1 MTVTLLGGEMLNW
14 SDRAPAGKSLLPLV
28 KTISGRTLVA
38 GPHTRELISALP
50 AGQVTVLL
58 RGQADAEEVGALGV
72 EVWCGSLEKAAA
84 SPAFDTIVALD
95 GLDRLCSVEAETLDG
110 WDERLAHLLAML
122 RPGGRL
128 LLSVE
133 NLFGLHRLLTLPR
146 PLTDDEWLVAD
157 DRDPRRPAGLAAL
170 RDRLA
175 AAGLST
181 EREYAAYGN
190 ALLSRSLLANRD
202 VAGFLSAT
210 LAGFTLEVP
219 PAALAASPAPLADP
233 ATLADPAALAI
244 RALRHGLAADLAP
257 SWVVIA
263 DRDSGGPATPD
274 AVVDGRAVSA
284 TELPRGRTLED
295 RLFAAAQQRD
305 LPTMRELLT
314 TWQKSPTAGVPAAQI
329 VVGPA
334 DGSTPVVSADALIP
348 LAAGGDPLVA
358 LRHFAAAAI
367 HGDIAHLW
375 PAPAEEAELTALIAA
390 MTGRE
395 VEPAGIPPLPGRR
408 APESVREL
416 TADRD
421 RLTRELAE
429 ARAKHAFYEQQIGS
443 RDAELKRV
451 RQINAVL
458 SATAPGKAV
467 LGGLKAGRR
476 AVRAVVKR
484 GRG

>member
-1 MTVTLLGGEMLNW
+1 MTVILLGGEMLNW
-14 SDRAPAGKSLLPLV
+14 SDSAPASTASLPLA
-28 KTISGRTLVA
+28 KTIVGRTLVA
-38 GPHTRELISALP
+38 GPHPQELISALP
-50 AGQVTVLL
+50 PDQVTVLL
-58 RGQADAEEVGALGV
+58 RGQTDAEKVAALGV
-72 EVWCGSLEKAAA
+72 RVWCGSLEKAEAA
-84 SPAFDTIVALD
+84 PAFDTIVALD

-110 WDERLAHLLAML
+110 WDERLAHLLSML

-128 LLSVE
+128 LLAVE
-133 NLFGLHRLLTLPR
+133 NLFGLHRLLSLPS
-146 PLTDDEWLVAD
+146 PPTDDEWLVPD
-157 DRDPRRPAGLAAL
+157 DRDPRRPASLAAL

-181 EREYAAYGN
+181 EREYAAYGD
-190 ALLSRSLLANRD
+190 ALLSRTSLADRD

-210 LAGFTLEVP
+210 LAGFTIQP
-219 PAALAASPAPLADP
+219 SPIDS
-233 ATLADPAALAI
+233 ATLADPAALAV

-257 SWVVIA
+257 SWIVIA

-274 AVVDGRAVSA
+274 AVVDGQALSA
-284 TELPRGRTLED
+284 AEMPRGRTLED
-295 RLFAAAQQRD
+295 LLFAAAQRRD

-314 TWQKSPTAGVPAAQI
+314 RWQKSPAAGVPAAQ
-329 VVGPA
+329 VVVAPAHDLSRAPAA
-334 DGSTPVVSADALIP
+334 DGLTP
-348 LAAGGDPLVA
+348 LAPAGEPLVA
-358 LRHFAAAAI
+358 LRLFAAAAI
-367 HGDIAHLW
+367 QGDIAHLW
-375 PAPAEEAELTALIAA
+375 PAPAEEAELTVLIAA

-395 VEPAGIPPLPGRR
+395 VEPADIPALPARR
-408 APESVREL
+408 TPESVRDL

-429 ARAKHAFYEQQIGS
+429 ARARHAFYEQQIRS